1 MVFFHAEHASGTK
14 LAHWKFNRAKE
25 QNFRRL
31 EVMLY
36 LLCYLKQN
44 NESHVCDMDVG
55 LLKPCSWLSIVVR
68 DKTHLHTCD
77 TKFAISKGTDLVIL
91 VAFLWRINTN
101 FLTSHFNKML
111 CWETCKYSGGCHF
124 TLNAL
129 ADQADPKCQRS
140 SDAITPDDQ
149 NNTVLWQVR
158 GILRTLKLKY
168 LTICNKPQC

>member
-14 LAHWKFNRAKE
+14 LEHWKFNRAKE

-36 LLCYLKQN
+36 LLCYQKQN
-44 NESHVCDMDVG
+44 NESHVCETDVG
-55 LLKPCSWLSIVVR
+55 LLQPCSWLSIVVR
-68 DKTHLHTCD
+68 DKTHLYTCN

-140 SDAITPDDQ
+140 SDAITQTTKIMRCSD
-149 NNTVLWQVR
+149 NSEVF
-158 GILRTLKLKY
+158 
-168 LTICNKPQC
+168 